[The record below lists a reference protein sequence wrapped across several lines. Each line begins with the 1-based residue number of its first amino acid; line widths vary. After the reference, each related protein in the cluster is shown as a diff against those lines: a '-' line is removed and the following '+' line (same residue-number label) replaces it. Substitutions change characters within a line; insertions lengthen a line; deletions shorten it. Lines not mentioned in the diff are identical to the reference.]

1 MQFPRIGPAL
11 CLALLLMAVPVRAQS
26 PGGSPPEEAMREYE
40 AKLADYT
47 KARQEFDEQNRKYWG
62 LVAEKRRIR
71 KDKRSRQER
80 VVAVDY
86 VLEQPPVYSGPPRP
100 IDPSAPP
107 LPPQATPVPRS
118 IPVVADFLK
127 AAAEHFDFVPQ
138 QPKTEI
144 EYKKAYARTAFAV
157 GLTKDQVVRIY
168 AFESGGSGRYDVQA
182 GLEYPKPD
190 AKAVSTALG
199 YNQLLTTN
207 SVELMAEKGDQF
219 IKALQIR
226 SSTLSGARKTAL
238 EHKIVVVSKMVE
250 VSRHVPDTW
259 SEHEKLG
266 ATPQGLGIHATNLD
280 VDVGPLL
287 QTQKLLDSVVFARRK
302 GHVRPLT
309 AAELEM
315 MNLTGDANGYDV
327 LTMPPALR
335 EQIPT
340 ANLFQQTGYER
351 NSIANRNNTVSKLVA
366 AIDRKMNEEVKLPG
380 AKEMASAF

>member
-71 KDKRSRQER
+71 NDKRSRQER

-100 IDPSAPP
+100 VGPSAPP

-144 EYKKAYARTAFAV
+144 EYKKTYARTAFAA

-219 IKALQIR
+219 IKALQVR

-315 MNLTGDANGYDV
+315 MNLTGDGNGYDV
-327 LTMPPALR
+327 LTMPRALR